1 MVRAY
6 HLILTC
12 YGFWLPNDPRGSYS
26 SRVWSDAIRQ
36 FGEATKVNTHRSI
49 AHRQHDHN
57 ARRAAK
63 QALLRSPVRFNGKQ
77 AQCVAKA
84 IGDIATRHQ
93 LSVRACAVMPD
104 HTHVVV
110 DRHTTID
117 AEGMIQRFKAKATQ
131 SLNAASLGFDGTP
144 WSKGRW
150 IVYLNTPEDVERATL
165 YVEQNPIKAGLRP
178 QHWSFV
184 QPSRNRDG

>member
-26 SRVWSDAIRQ
+26 SRVWSHAIRE
-36 FGEATKVNTHRSI
+36 FGEATKINTNRSV
-49 AHRQHDHN
+49 AHRPHDHA

-63 QALLRSPVRFNGKQ
+63 RALLRPSVRFNGKQ
-77 AQCVAKA
+77 AQLIAKGLA
-84 IGDIATRHQ
+84 EIVDRNTLVVH
-93 LSVRACAVMPD
+93 ACAVMPD
-104 HTHVVV
+104 HVHLVVE
-110 DRHTTID
+110 RHATIK
-117 AEGMIQRFKAKATQ
+117 AEGMTQRFKAKITQ
-131 SLNAASLGFDGTP
+131 RLNAADLGFGYTP
-144 WSKGRW
+144 WCKGRW
-150 IVYLNTPEDVERATL
+150 IVYLNTPEDVERATR

-178 QHWSFV
+178 QRWSFV